1 MVVLSDLDFGE
12 IVRIK
17 ESGQY
22 QDYIVVGRGTHG
34 TGENDTLVIR
44 RDLLFPTTYF
54 YATAEYANSTPD
66 LWLSFSYI
74 AALESKIRT
83 AIKPATLSCWDEFH
97 KEQKTIKRQCFLLS
111 ATEFGFTDATYFA
124 IEGTAV
130 PYFSTAASRVAL
142 HFGVALPYGTRTA
155 MKSSMG
161 NSVHIIAVG
170 SDGEWSMHA
179 VMLYQLLVRPA
190 MILDGSLE
198 FDDYRQV
205 IG

>member
-1 MVVLSDLDFGE
+1 MAVLSDLEFGE

-17 ESGQY
+17 EFGQC
-22 QDYIVVGRGTHG
+22 QDFIVVGRATHG

-44 RDLLFPTTYF
+44 RDLLQPVTYLF
-54 YATAEYANSTPD
+54 GPAEYENSTVD
-66 LWLSFSYI
+66 RWLSYGYLTSI
-74 AALESKIRT
+74 ESGIR
-83 AIKPATLSCWDEFH
+83 AKIKPATLSCWDEFH

-124 IEGTAV
+124 VEGTAV
-130 PYFSTAASRVAL
+130 PYFSTASRVAS
-142 HFGVALPYGTRTA
+142 HYGVVLPYGTRSA